1 MGPRAWMGVVTFNEI
16 LADLY
21 RRLNFD
27 SAPATTVSTRLK
39 AFTNQRHRQILTM
52 PGMEQLR
59 DSPVPMTF
67 ASVASQA
74 TYALG
79 PNVARIKDIYDGNTN
94 QLKLTERSLQ
104 WLRTMD
110 PRSTSTG
117 TPESWIPMS
126 FAQVQTQPSAATGL
140 YVKSTS
146 ASDGASTTAYIETTR
161 TGGYRASS
169 SVAMGGV
176 TGTLIGTLTDHIA
189 VEKFYLSVA
198 AVGTVTLETAASG
211 GTVLATIPIGQT
223 MGRYRIIQLW
233 PIPSSVWTY
242 SVDFTREIADMV
254 NATDEP
260 LLPSDF
266 HYLLSLGA
274 RIDEY
279 EKMDD
284 DRRVPLL
291 RDWKT
296 GTDALKNFVI
306 NNPDYFFVPGGRVSL
321 GSNLGGMYP
330 AGRW

>member
-1 MGPRAWMGVVTFNEI
+1 MGPRDGVGFVTFSEI
-16 LADLY
+16 SADVY

-27 SAPATTVSTRLK
+27 TTPATAVQTRIK
-39 AFTNQRHRQILTM
+39 AFINQRHRQILAI
-52 PGMEQLR
+52 PGMELLR
-59 DSPVPMTF
+59 DAPKPMTF
-67 ASVASQA
+67 ASVASQS
-74 TYALG
+74 TYAMG
-79 PNVARIKDIYDGNTN
+79 PNVARIKDIYDGTTN
-94 QLKLTERSLQ
+94 QLKLTERSVQ

-110 PRSTSTG
+110 PRSTNTG
-117 TPESWIPMS
+117 TPESWIPITT
-126 FAQVQTQPSAATGL
+126 AQVQTQPSAATGV

-146 ASDGASTTAYIETTR
+146 ASDGASTTAYIETAR
-161 TGGYRASS
+161 TGGYRASA
-169 SVAMGGV
+169 SVAMNGV
-176 TGTLIGTLTDHIA
+176 TGTLIGSQTDHIE
-189 VEKFYLSVA
+189 VDKFYLSAV

-211 GTVLATIPIGQT
+211 GTVLATIPPGQSYA
-223 MGRYRIIQLW
+223 RFLIIQLW
-233 PIPSSVWTY
+233 PIPSAVVTY

-266 HYLLSLGA
+266 HPLLSTGA

-284 DRRVPLL
+284 DRRTALL
-291 RDWKT
+291 RDWKV

-306 NNPDYFFVPGGRVSL
+306 NGPDYLIVPGGSNAQ